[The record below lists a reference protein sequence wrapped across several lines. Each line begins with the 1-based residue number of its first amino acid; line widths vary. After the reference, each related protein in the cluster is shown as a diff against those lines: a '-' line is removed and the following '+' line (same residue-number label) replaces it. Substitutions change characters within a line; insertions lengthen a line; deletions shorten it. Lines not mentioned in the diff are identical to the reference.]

1 MLRHFGV
8 LLLPLCFFLVDPA
21 WGSDEFEG
29 RRLYPTV
36 KWIALDDLH
45 TRRGDVEVVDVRSR
59 YEFETLHITGALNLP
74 IGEPGFGE
82 QVRTL
87 RAGSGK
93 PIVFYCNGR
102 TCMKSYQAVLAA
114 EKEGVQDVFA
124 YDAGVFD
131 WVKRYP
137 DQSEMLGQSPVDP
150 TRLIGKEAFAAHT
163 LSPEAFEQR
172 ISAGTLVLDVR
183 DRYQQ
188 EGTSLFPAVQV
199 SVPLDNK
206 ALKRYVDQAKREGRT
221 LLIYDAAGHQ
231 VRWLQYYLEAE
242 QVPAYFFMEGG
253 AKAYY
258 DRMIADLIGKKR

>member
-1 MLRHFGV
+1 MLR
-8 LLLPLCFFLVDPA
+8 LLSIFLPLCFMFAGAA
-21 WGSDEFEG
+21 WGNDEFEG

-36 KWIALDDLH
+36 KWIGLEDLH
-45 TRRGDVEVVDVRSR
+45 ARRDAVELVDVRSR
-59 YEFETLHITGALNLP
+59 YEYETLHVAGALNIP
-74 IGEPGFGE
+74 VGESGFGE
-82 QVRTL
+82 KVRAL
-87 RAGSGK
+87 RAASDK

-102 TCMKSYQAVLAA
+102 TCMKSYEAVLAA
-114 EKEGVQDVFA
+114 EKAGVSNVLA

-131 WVKRYP
+131 WVKQYP
-137 DQSEMLGQSPVDP
+137 DKSELLGQSPVDP
-150 TRLIGKEAFAAHT
+150 ARLIGKEKFAAHM
-163 LSPEAFEQR
+163 LEPEAFEQR
-172 ISAGTLVLDVR
+172 IGERTLVLDVR
-183 DRYQQ
+183 DQYQQ

-242 QVPAYFFMEGG
+242 QVPSYFFMAGG